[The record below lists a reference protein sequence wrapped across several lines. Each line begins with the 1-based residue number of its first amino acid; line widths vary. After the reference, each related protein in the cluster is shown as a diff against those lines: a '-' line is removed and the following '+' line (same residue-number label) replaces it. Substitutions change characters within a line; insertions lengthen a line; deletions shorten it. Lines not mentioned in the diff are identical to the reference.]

1 MIALAFGAFLL
12 FGVMLVLVGANQ
24 AELARDLELD
34 LAGSGLLVSLL
45 SVGLG
50 VGVLGA
56 GPLVDRVQSPRP
68 ESQAAS
74 AGPAIAPSVAAAC
87 TKVSGFAARAPWSSP
102 T

>member
-1 MIALAFGAFLL
+1 VTALAFAAFLL

-56 GPLVDRVQSPRP
+56 GPLVDRLPRRP
-68 ESQAAS
+68 LFVGA
-74 AGPAIAPSVAAAC
+74 
-87 TKVSGFAARAPWSSP
+87 
-102 T
+102 